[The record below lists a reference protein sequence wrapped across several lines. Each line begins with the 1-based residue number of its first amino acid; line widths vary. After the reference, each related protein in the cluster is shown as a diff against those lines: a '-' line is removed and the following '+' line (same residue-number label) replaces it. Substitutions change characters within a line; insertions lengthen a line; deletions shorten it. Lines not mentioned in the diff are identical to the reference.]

1 MNIKDSVGTV
11 FAHACQD
18 RLSSSIG
25 KGISKHEMPQEAI
38 ASGSERHSSGLLH
51 ADTVIDKNVF

>member
-25 KGISKHEMPQEAI
+25 KGISKHEMQKS
-38 ASGSERHSSGLLH
+38 ASQPHLYAVWAPPCRSFSPTFTL
-51 ADTVIDKNVF
+51 